1 MLNIK
6 NLLKD
11 GFPIYAHI
19 GRNDPETLREHSDL
33 VMHFCEQLKE
43 ENGLEE
49 AVTRTIQSLTF
60 NEELLTEEEQVIIKK
75 WFFDAIYLHDI
86 GKINPAF
93 QKIKM
98 KQEQLELD
106 GDMTSKHSLFSSLL
120 YLHIHQDD
128 LKAFE
133 DDGEKCGFLT
143 YVLLMFSYIISRHHT
158 YLKNFSLNDY
168 QVELQLLNNKCTNKP
183 LFLQF
188 YMNNSEYYNE
198 FKLKDWTSE
207 SYLELEGHNHYPFY
221 ILNRLLY
228 STLVASDFYATYT
241 YDKEGK
247 KPDFRYLS
255 KEDVAILRKTYNE
268 TNVIKGI
275 EAYKANPHFFEKTP
289 INKLRSDMYIEA
301 EKEIIRH
308 QDEAIFYLEAPTG
321 GGKTNMS
328 INLALTLLEQQ
339 KGLNKI
345 LYIFPFNTLV
355 EQTKKDLDKIFPEQ
369 LQNKYPIKVVNSVTP
384 IIEKKE
390 RKTEEEYVDVS
401 EKTGNAFYDY
411 KEEVLYRQMIQYP
424 ITLTSHVNFFNYLF
438 GVRRESNLAFTHL
451 CNSVIIIDEIQ
462 SYKNARWMEIIEFFT
477 QFAKLMNLKIIIMSA
492 TLPKLDRLLNEKQ
505 RIVELLPNAHTYF
518 HNPLFKNRV
527 SFHYELLDE
536 GKMTVE
542 QLAEEIAS
550 YREQNG
556 PKRILIECIRL
567 KDSEELFGK
576 LEELVDSSIP
586 LIRLNGSHHAYYR
599 KKVIEQLGKND
610 DGSFKLEDCIVVATQ
625 VIEAGVDID
634 MDVGFK
640 DVSILDSEEQFA
652 GRINRSCLRKGDVFF
667 FNMAEAK
674 KIYKEDFRLPFS
686 IVDKQYRDYFEN
698 KQFDEYYECVF
709 DNLKDFKGQLNEN
722 HIESFYKQVHQL
734 QYEEVDQHMKLI
746 ATEKYQVF
754 LAYDMVLD
762 DGNVISG
769 KDVWKQFV
777 DLTLDRKMDFAERK
791 VKLSLLSEKMDYFLF
806 STYTEPLIQDQAGD
820 RIIGKIYY
828 IENGESF
835 LEKDTFTEM
844 YVFNEKKL
852 NTLGDEL
859 FL

>member
-1 MLNIK
+1 MLNIEK
-6 NLLKD
+6 LLKD
-11 GFPIYAHI
+11 ECPIYAHI
-19 GRNDPETLREHSDL
+19 GRDNPETLKQHSDL
-33 VMHFCEQLKE
+33 VMHFCQQLQEQ
-43 ENGLEE
+43 NGLDE

-60 NEELLTEEEQVIIKK
+60 NEELLTEEEQTIIKK
-75 WFFDAIYLHDI
+75 WFYDAIYLHDI

-98 KQEQLELD
+98 KQEHLELD

-120 YLHIHQDD
+120 YLHVHQDD
-128 LKAFE
+128 LQAFE
-133 DDGEKCGFLT
+133 DDAEKCGFLT
-143 YVLLMFSYIISRHHT
+143 YVLLVFSYLISRHHT
-158 YLKNFSLNDY
+158 YLKNFSLDDY
-168 QVELQLLNNKCTNKP
+168 KVELQILNTKFSNKP

-188 YMNNSEYYNE
+188 YANNSEYYHE
-198 FKLKDWTSE
+198 FTLEEWTSE
-207 SYLELEGHNHYPFY
+207 SFLEQEGHKHYPFY

-241 YDKEGK
+241 YDKKGK
-247 KPDFRYLS
+247 KPNFRYLS

-268 TNVIKGI
+268 TKVIKGI
-275 EAYKANPHFFEKTP
+275 EAYKVNPNFFEKTP

-308 QDEAIFYLEAPTG
+308 QDESIFYLEAPTG

-328 INLALTLLEQQ
+328 INLALTLLEKQ

-355 EQTKKDLDKIFPEQ
+355 EQTKKDLDNIFPEQ

-384 IIEKKE
+384 IVQKKEKKD
-390 RKTEEEYVDVS
+390 TEEYVDVS
-401 EKTGNAFYDY
+401 EKTGSTFYDY

-424 ITLTSHVNFFNYLF
+424 VTVTSHVNFFNYLF
-438 GVRRESNLAFTHL
+438 GVGRESNLAFTHL

-492 TLPKLDRLLNEKQ
+492 TLPKLDRLLHEKQ
-505 RIVELLPNAHTYF
+505 RVVELLPNAQKYF

-527 SFHYELLDE
+527 SFHYELLDKE
-536 GKMTVE
+536 NITLE
-542 QLAEEIAS
+542 QLAEEIVS

-556 PKRILIECIRL
+556 PKRILIECISV
-567 KDSEELFGK
+567 KDSEELFGR
-576 LEELVDSSIP
+576 LEELIDQSIP

-599 KKVIEQLGKND
+599 KKVINQLGKNN

-640 DVSILDSEEQFA
+640 DISVLDSEEQFA

-674 KIYKEDFRLPFS
+674 NIYRGDFRLPFS
-686 IVDKQYRDYFEN
+686 ILDKQYRHYFEN
-698 KQFDEYYECVF
+698 KQFDAYYQHVF
-709 DNLKDFKGQLNEN
+709 DSIKDFKGQLNEN

-734 QYEEVDQHMKLI
+734 QYEEVAQHMKLI
-746 ATEKYQVF
+746 EQEKYQVF

-762 DGNVISG
+762 DGCVISG
-769 KDVWKQFV
+769 TNVWQQFV
-777 DLTLDRKMDFAERK
+777 DLTLDRQMDFSERK

-806 STYTEPLIQDQAGD
+806 STYIKPAIQDQCD
-820 RIIGKIYY
+820 EKIIGEIYY
-828 IENGESF
+828 IENGDHF
-835 LEKDTFTEM
+835 LERDPFM
-844 YVFNEKKL
+844 DMLVFNEKKL
-852 NTLGDEL
+852 NAVGDEL
-859 FL
+859 LL